1 MATQSS
7 PPHAKELLGSPRF
20 GPFFGTLFLGAANDN
35 LFKNALILI
44 FVFQA
49 GNHGG
54 EVDKLTNLAA
64 GLFMLPY
71 LLFSGIAGQLAD
83 RFEKSALIR
92 MLKITE
98 LGLMVLAAQALLSAN
113 IELMFILLFLM
124 ATQSAF
130 FSPIKFAIIPQ
141 HLEPRQWLMGNS
153 LVELGTFTAILLGTL
168 LAGVLFKQQHGIM
181 IIAAMLLLMALAGW
195 GLSRKIPLAPTVNP
209 ELKLCVNPITI
220 SRRIISQSWNKPK
233 IRFLQLC
240 IAWFWFL
247 GASYLTQVPHYAES
261 VLGGDAI
268 FVSWLLCCFT
278 LGIGGGS
285 LLCNSLSKD
294 RLGRDMVMF
303 GIIGLTLAGI
313 DLYFASPS
321 TPLAASAELLDLLS
335 SSSGLRV
342 TIDIMLIG
350 IFGGCYIVP
359 LYTQILAATAADCRA
374 RVIAANNIISAI
386 YMIVSALTAALLLGW
401 AGLQLPTFFLLLAL
415 ANLLAALL
423 IVRRRPLWLS
433 ASIVLLLPQRWF
445 R

>member
-1 MATQSS
+1 MTHQSS
-7 PPHAKELLGSPRF
+7 STSAKELLNSRRF

-44 FVFQA
+44 FVFQV
-49 GNHGG
+49 GNQGG
-54 EVDKLTNLAA
+54 DVDKLTNLAA

-92 MLKITE
+92 MLKLME
-98 LGLMVLAAQALLSAN
+98 LALMILAAQALLSAN
-113 IELMFILLFLM
+113 IELMFVLLFLM

-130 FSPIKFAIIPQ
+130 FSPIKFSIIPQ

-153 LVELGTFTAILLGTL
+153 LVELGTFSAILLGTL
-168 LAGVLFKQQHGIM
+168 LAGVLFKQQQGTM
-181 IIAAMLLLMALAGW
+181 IIAGMLILMAMMGW
-195 GLSRKIPLAPTVNP
+195 WLSRKIPMAPTVNP
-209 ELKLCVNPITI
+209 DLKLCFNPITI
-220 SRRIISQSWNKPK
+220 NQRIIRQSWEKPK

-247 GASYLTQVPHYAES
+247 GAAYLTQVPHYAES
-261 VLGGDAI
+261 VLGGDSI
-268 FVSWLLCCFT
+268 SVSWLLCCFT
-278 LGIGGGS
+278 LGIAAGS
-285 LLCNSLSKD
+285 LLCNRLSKD

-303 GIIGLTLAGI
+303 GIIGLVLAGI

-321 TPLAASAELLDLLS
+321 TPLPANAKLTDLLS
-335 SSSGLRV
+335 NFSGIRV
-342 TIDIMLIG
+342 TLDIILIG

-374 RVIAANNIISAI
+374 RVIAANNIISAV
-386 YMIVSALTAALLLGW
+386 YMIASALTAAILLGM
-401 AGLQLPTFFLLLAL
+401 AKLQLPTFFLLLAL
-415 ANLLAALL
+415 ANLFTAIL
-423 IVRRRPLWLS
+423 ILRHRPLWLS
-433 ASIVLLLPQRWF
+433 ASLILILPRNWF